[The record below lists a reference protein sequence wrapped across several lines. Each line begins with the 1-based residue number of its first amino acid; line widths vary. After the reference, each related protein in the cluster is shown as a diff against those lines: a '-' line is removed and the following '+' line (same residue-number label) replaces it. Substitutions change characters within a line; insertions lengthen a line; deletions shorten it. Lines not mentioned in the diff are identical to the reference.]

1 LSADLHCHTRL
12 SNGSLG
18 IEDLI
23 ALARNRKVSTIAI
36 TDLDCLAGTV
46 RGKIIG
52 ERAGIKV
59 ITGVELSATDKTNNQ
74 EIHLICYL
82 PDFPDRLEGL
92 CSKNSQLR
100 KRSSHF
106 MMLKVAQRYPITSEF
121 VAKCAS
127 GSTNI
132 YKVHIMQALIENG
145 FTDKIYS
152 DLYDELFN
160 PDRENSVNHSPEYD
174 DVFSV
179 LTAIHDA
186 GGIAVLT
193 HPLRSKNPELL
204 DKLVEAGLDGIEVY
218 TPNMTAEQKADL
230 IKYAKAHKLLTT
242 GGTNFKGLYNKHV
255 LSVGDCDLP
264 EECINDLLAYK
275 ARQKKAQRKAAQ
287 TKANEQLQEAVNNSK

>member
-1 LSADLHCHTRL
+1 MSADLHCHTRL

-23 ALARNRKVSTIAI
+23 SLAKKRNISSIAI

-52 ERAGIKV
+52 ERAGVRV
-59 ITGVELSATDKTNNQ
+59 IPGVELSATDKTNNQ

-92 CSKNSQLR
+92 CSRNSQLR

-106 MMLKVAQRYPITSEF
+106 MMLKVAQRYPITTEF
-121 VAKCAS
+121 IVKCAS
-127 GSTNI
+127 GSTNV

-160 PDRENSVNHSPEYD
+160 PEHENSINHSPQYE
-174 DVFSV
+174 DVFDV
-179 LTAIHDA
+179 LKAIHDA
-186 GGIAVLT
+186 GGVAVLT
-193 HPLRSKNPELL
+193 HPYRSKNPELL

-218 TPNMTAEQKADL
+218 TPNMTQEQKAEL

-242 GGTNFKGLYNKHV
+242 GGTNFKGLYNKHI

-264 EECINDLLAYK
+264 DECVNELLTYK
-275 ARQKKAQRKAAQ
+275 SRQKKAQKKAAQ
-287 TKANEQLQEAVNNSK
+287 AKANEKLKEAISG

>member
-1 LSADLHCHTRL
+1 MSADLHCHTRL

-23 ALARNRKVSTIAI
+23 SLAKKRNISSIAI

-52 ERAGIKV
+52 ERAGVKV
-59 ITGVELSATDKTNNQ
+59 IPGVELSATDKTNNQ

-92 CSKNSQLR
+92 CSRNSQLR

-106 MMLKVAQRYPITSEF
+106 MMLKVAQRYPITPEF
-121 VAKCAS
+121 IVKCAS
-127 GSTNI
+127 GSTNV

-160 PDRENSVNHSPEYD
+160 PENENSINHSPQYE
-174 DVFSV
+174 DVFDV
-179 LTAIHDA
+179 LKAIHDA

-193 HPLRSKNPELL
+193 HPFRSKNPELL

-218 TPNMTAEQKADL
+218 TPNMSQEQKAEL

-242 GGTNFKGLYNKHV
+242 GGTNFKGLYNKHI

-264 EECINDLLAYK
+264 DECVNELLTYK
-275 ARQKKAQRKAAQ
+275 SRQKKAQKKAAQ
-287 TKANEQLQEAVNNSK
+287 AKANEKLQDAINAAK

>member
-1 LSADLHCHTRL
+1 MSADLHCHTRL

-23 ALARNRKVSTIAI
+23 SLAKKRNISSIAI

-52 ERAGIKV
+52 ERAGVRV
-59 ITGVELSATDKTNNQ
+59 IPGVELSATDKTNNQ

-92 CSKNSQLR
+92 CSRNSQLR

-106 MMLKVAQRYPITSEF
+106 MMLKVAQRYPITTEF
-121 VAKCAS
+121 IVKCAS
-127 GSTNI
+127 GSTNV

-160 PDRENSVNHSPEYD
+160 PENENSINHSPQYE
-174 DVFSV
+174 DVFDV
-179 LTAIHDA
+179 LKAIHDA

-193 HPLRSKNPELL
+193 HPYRSKNPELL

-218 TPNMTAEQKADL
+218 TPNMTQEQKAEL

-242 GGTNFKGLYNKHV
+242 GGTNFKGLYNKHI

-264 EECINDLLAYK
+264 DECVNELLTYK
-275 ARQKKAQRKAAQ
+275 SRQKKAQKKAAQ
-287 TKANEQLQEAVNNSK
+287 AKANEKLKEAIGG